1 MAKYTCPDP
10 ATIVEGL
17 FDLYAM
23 FHDMDDPVNP
33 GRKVLASNALKILKT
48 EMGYV
53 QKGLLS
59 DIPGMPMYYATGKLS
74 TGFETNRC
82 VRGTPSLEGMHLH
95 YRASQHPGAKASN
108 LFNLNVRTNLWH
120 WDWNVHGAVRA
131 KLIPNIG
138 HTDLWLVDAIIDAL
152 HGLDLKCVPFELRA
166 WERTRTDVK
175 PLTTIGVQFA
185 QLGIVAKQL
194 DHLPRTL
201 LRKNIAAQL
210 GTSDDAID
218 CIVKGDTPRL
228 AKVFGVL
235 TSMKHCE
242 ELERRAQETVAT
254 NNALK
259 PVLREVEMRV
269 RKESEPT
276 EPGHQ
281 PRPTPNRGT
290 PRALP
295 VHIDH
300 NAHLEVNFADA
311 QGGGD
316 CDEGRFASPRSS
328 GAAATASPL
337 GGTNHPRGSTG
348 RVLPHP
354 LSWSGRCDARA
365 RGMRHGPAGAWLRAS
380 KRPEPA
386 GA

>member
-1 MAKYTCPDP
+1 
-10 ATIVEGL
+10 
-17 FDLYAM
+17 M
-23 FHDMDDPVNP
+23 FHDMDDPLNP
-33 GRKVLASNALKILKT
+33 GRKVLVSNALKILKT

-53 QKGLLS
+53 QKGLFS

-108 LFNLNVRTNLWH
+108 LFNLNVHTNLWH

-235 TSMKHCE
+235 TSMRHCE

-254 NNALK
+254 NNALNTCAC
-259 PVLREVEMRV
+259 PSGDEHTEGFRAYGAGASTATDSELRHAASR
-269 RKESEPT
+269 S
-276 EPGHQ
+276 
-281 PRPTPNRGT
+281 
-290 PRALP
+290 
-295 VHIDH
+295 
-300 NAHLEVNFADA
+300 AHLLRSEFRRPMIVAIVKPGASRLRGPLALQPLHPHWGVPTTRGVA
-311 QGGGD
+311 Q
-316 CDEGRFASPRSS
+316 
-328 GAAATASPL
+328 
-337 GGTNHPRGSTG
+337 
-348 RVLPHP
+348 
-354 LSWSGRCDARA
+354 
-365 RGMRHGPAGAWLRAS
+365 AGCYRI
-380 KRPEPA
+380 R
-386 GA
+386 

>member
-1 MAKYTCPDP
+1 M
-10 ATIVEGL
+10 
-17 FDLYAM
+17 
-23 FHDMDDPVNP
+23 
-33 GRKVLASNALKILKT
+33 
-48 EMGYV
+48 
-53 QKGLLS
+53 
-59 DIPGMPMYYATGKLS
+59 
-74 TGFETNRC
+74 
-82 VRGTPSLEGMHLH
+82 
-95 YRASQHPGAKASN
+95 
-108 LFNLNVRTNLWH
+108 NVHTNLWH

-311 QGGGD
+311 EGGGD
-316 CDEGRFASPRSS
+316 CDDGRFASPRSS

-348 RVLPHP
+348 QGASASAELEPGGAAQDP
-354 LSWSGRCDARA
+354 GECATGRQVRGYVRLNDLNPQEREQHAAEKHAKKVRDRRDRRA
-365 RGMRHGPAGAWLRAS
+365 AKRQRTAGPQTAS
-380 KRPEPA
+380 SCADDSSEQ
-386 GA
+386 